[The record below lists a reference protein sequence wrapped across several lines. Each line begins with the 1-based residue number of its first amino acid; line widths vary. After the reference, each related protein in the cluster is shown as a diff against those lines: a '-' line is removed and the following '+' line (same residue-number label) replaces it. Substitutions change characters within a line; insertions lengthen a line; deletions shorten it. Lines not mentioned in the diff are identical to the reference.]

1 MRFLIQDLSM
11 RKTVLFFM
19 ILCGWQLAVAKT
31 TVSTVSGAWYDP
43 LYDGSGFNMVEVPGA
58 LFVYFYGYKGNK
70 DGEAQWLLSKAI
82 PETIE
87 AGKTYQVEMVS
98 GFAGNGG
105 SFINKPTTPN
115 SGTESWGTM
124 ELTFSDC
131 SKGVAKL
138 NGADGQ
144 LTLNIKRISKIVGLS
159 CQESVATTPAL
170 IKTTMP
176 SSLESFYSTHFN
188 RYIGYI
194 APNGK
199 PIHIVAQSQITDEQ
213 MLRSYNILKHYLT
226 NYSGSKYGIDK
237 SAVANAMANNNAIL
251 ALLNGQDDGSN
262 PIAELVS
269 GQPLYQN
276 EIQVEG
282 HDWYMTQDYSHRD
295 ASYEEILHFVH
306 DNGIGVDASDGTP
319 SSIGAL
325 PAYQAEI
332 RAAQRNGLSNQ
343 LWGIGDAAWINELT
357 AENSLSQEYLASVV
371 DAYYGLWGAWTGSST
386 HSMWGIYVAK
396 SRADMQ
402 TDDPMGYAL
411 MENKFFQP
419 YITYNAR
426 IDAALTGNFSLK
438 FDTAKPYTN
447 HSRYLKDITLLGSN
461 PITVTV
467 NELNNDITGNT
478 GTNTVIF
485 SGQSSEYVVSRTA
498 NVVTVNDTVPN
509 RDGNNS
515 LRNVER
521 LKFSDQTTTL

>member
-1 MRFLIQDLSM
+1 MKKTILALS
-11 RKTVLFFM
+11 LLLGSQ
-19 ILCGWQLAVAKT
+19 ISISKT
-31 TVSTVSGAWYDP
+31 TLSTVSGAWYDDN
-43 LYDGSGFNMVEVPGA
+43 YNGSGFNMVEAANG

-70 DGEAQWLLSKAI
+70 DGEAQWLLSNVI

-87 AGKTYQVEMVS
+87 KGKTYQVDMVS
-98 GFAGNGG
+98 GFVGNGG
-105 SFINKPTTPN
+105 GFTVKPTTAN
-115 SGTESWGTM
+115 SGTKHWGTM

-144 LTLNIKRISKIVGLS
+144 LTLNIKRIAKVEGLS

-170 IKTTMP
+170 IKTTTP
-176 SSLESFYSTHFN
+176 SSLGSFYSTNFN
-188 RYIGYI
+188 RYIGYM

-226 NYSGSKYGIDK
+226 NYSGSKYGVDK

-262 PIAELVS
+262 PIAGQVS

-276 EIQVEG
+276 EIQLEG

-332 RAAQRNGLSNQ
+332 RAAQKNGLSNQ
-343 LWGIGDAAWINELT
+343 LWGMGDAAWINELT

-371 DAYYGLWGAWTGSST
+371 DAYYGLWGAWTGST
-386 HSMWGIYVAK
+386 TNGMHGLYVGK
-396 SRADMQ
+396 TRADMQ

-485 SGQSSEYVVSRTA
+485 SGQSSEYVVSRTG
-498 NVVTVNDTVPN
+498 NVVTVNDKVPN
-509 RDGNNS
+509 RDGNNI

-521 LKFSDQTTTL
+521 LKFSDQTMTSL